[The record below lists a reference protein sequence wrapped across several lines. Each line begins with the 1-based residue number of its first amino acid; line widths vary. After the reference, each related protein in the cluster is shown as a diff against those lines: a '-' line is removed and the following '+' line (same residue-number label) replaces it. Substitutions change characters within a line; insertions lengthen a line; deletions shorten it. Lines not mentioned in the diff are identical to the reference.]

1 MADILIVDD
10 EPSAR
15 MTLALLLR
23 KRGHRVV
30 QAEGVNMAA
39 KVLAECAFDVV
50 VTDLRMPDGDGLE
63 VLRTAKAHCPE
74 VVVMLLTAYAGWESA
89 KEAMRLGA
97 YDYFEKG
104 KEPDEFLHRIEKA
117 LEEKGLRHEN
127 ENLRRQVRERYRLP
141 GLIAESKEMHRV
153 LDLVLQVAPTD
164 ATVLIQGE
172 SGTGKEV
179 IAKVIHHASPR
190 AGKAFVAVNCG
201 ALPEPLL
208 ESEIF
213 GHVKGAFTGA
223 TAHKKGL
230 FEVAHGGTFF
240 LDEIGEM
247 PLTLQV
253 KFLRA
258 LQEGEVRPVGSTR
271 STTVDVRVLAA
282 TNRDLGQLMQQG
294 KFREDLFYR
303 LNVIPVVLPPLRER
317 REDIP
322 ALAEHFLRQ
331 YGQKQGRPRLLAAEA
346 VDKLL
351 RYPWPGNVREL
362 ENAMERTAILA
373 QNDIIAPDDLPPHIV
388 ADTPWGAPP
397 SLPQALTLAEAEK
410 LHILQTLERF
420 GWNHSRAAE
429 ALAIGRTSLWR
440 KLKEYQLEQ
449 HSYQRSEAEPAVA
462 TPPPPDSGAWARR

>member
-15 MTLALLLR
+15 TTLAILLR

-30 QAEGVNMAA
+30 QAEGVRAAA
-39 KVLAECAFDVV
+39 KILAECAFDLV

-63 VLRTAKAHCPE
+63 VLRNAKAHCPE
-74 VVVMLLTAYAGWESA
+74 VAVILLTAYAGWESA

-127 ENLRRQVRERYRLP
+127 ENLRRQVQERYSLP
-141 GLIAESKEMHRV
+141 GLIAQSTEMQKV
-153 LDLVLQVAPTD
+153 LDLVLRVAPTD

-190 AGKAFVAVNCG
+190 TDKPFVAVNCG

-230 FEVAHGGTFF
+230 FEEAHGGTFF

-247 PLTLQV
+247 PPTLQV
-253 KFLRA
+253 KFLRV
-258 LQEGEVRPVGSTR
+258 LQEGEVRPVGSTQA
-271 STTVDVRVLAA
+271 TTADVRVLAA

-317 REDIP
+317 REDIT

-331 YGQKQGRPRLLAAEA
+331 YGQKHGRPLRLSAAA
-346 VDKLL
+346 VDNLL
-351 RYPWPGNVREL
+351 HYPWPGNVREL

-373 QNDIIAPDDLPPHIV
+373 RNDAIGPDDLPPHI
-388 ADTPWGAPP
+388 AAGAPLGP
-397 SLPQALTLAEAEK
+397 APVLPREQTLAEVEK
-410 LHILQTLERF
+410 AHILQTLERY

-429 ALAIGRTSLWR
+429 ALNIGRTSLWR
-440 KLKEYQLEQ
+440 KLKEYHLEEGL
-449 HSYQRSEAEPAVA
+449 H
-462 TPPPPDSGAWARR
+462 